1 MRKLSPTRL
10 ATSTASAA
18 AVVAA
23 CVLAVGQTSAQAADN
38 VATSTLVDLTVS
50 SAPGLGIDA
59 YHGVYGIAAS
69 AADAGL
75 DPGDFSDPDD
85 VLSRLTV
92 DGANVAR
99 TDAEPAKNYAEAGAS
114 GFTLALTRPDF
125 LSLGTLDTYAE
136 CIPEPVGPLA
146 LAYAHTD
153 ADEITVLDHLVPEG
167 TTQLTVTGDELGLD
181 TVSSADLTVTYDRF
195 EDPAGGVHQPVTS
208 ARAGVDISVSGT
220 FTGTDGS
227 ELYAGPLIDL
237 ALGHVAVTCA
247 QAPPTDTGTPTQTPT
262 QTPTETPTQTP
273 TVTPTVT
280 PTETPTVTPTVT
292 PTETPTVTPTETPT
306 VTPTVTPTET
316 PTQTP
321 TPSPSTSCPPTT
333 PAYGRW

>member
-1 MRKLSPTRL
+1 MRKLSPRRL

-38 VATSTLVDLTVS
+38 VATSTLVDLTIS
-50 SAPGLGIDA
+50 SAPGLGVAA
-59 YHGVYGIAAS
+59 YHGVYGTAAS
-69 AADAGL
+69 AANAGL

-85 VLSRLTV
+85 VLGRLTV

-99 TDAEPAKNYAEAGAS
+99 TDAEPDKNWAEAGAS

-167 TTQLTVTGDELGLD
+167 TTQLTVTGAELGID

-195 EDPAGGVHQPVTS
+195 EDPAGGVYQPVTG
-208 ARAGVDISVSGT
+208 ARAGVDISISGT

-227 ELYAGPLIDL
+227 ELYAGPLVDL
-237 ALGHVAVTCA
+237 ELGHVAVTCA
-247 QAPPTDTGTPTQTPT
+247 QAPPTDTV
-262 QTPTETPTQTP
+262 TPTETPTQTP
-273 TVTPTVT
+273 TVTPTET
-280 PTETPTVTPTVT
+280 PTETPTQ
-292 PTETPTVTPTETPT
+292 
-306 VTPTVTPTET
+306 TPTVTPTET
-316 PTQTP
+316 PTQTPTVTPTMTPTQTPTPTVTPTETPTETP